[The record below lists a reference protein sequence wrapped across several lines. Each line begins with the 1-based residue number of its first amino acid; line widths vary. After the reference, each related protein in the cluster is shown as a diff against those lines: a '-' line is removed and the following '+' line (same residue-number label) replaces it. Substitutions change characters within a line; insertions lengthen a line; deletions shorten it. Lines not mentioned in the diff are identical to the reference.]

1 MILDFKN
8 FLTKNSSKKNL
19 IFFALLLCIC
29 VFLIWKCKYGIG
41 NIDEAFYLTIP
52 FRLYKGDALFL
63 QEWHVTQMAGFLTF
77 PLVSLYI
84 KVFGSTEGIILAMRY
99 ICVFVQ
105 CLVAIFTYFRLKKI
119 SWIGALI
126 SSLSFVLYIPFGITA
141 LSYNS
146 MGIFF
151 QVLSY
156 VIIITAEKHK
166 NFQFVL
172 SGLLFAASTL
182 CCPYLLLVFT
192 LYVLVVVLLNLI
204 CKIKK
209 QICTEI
215 HFILTFKGFAFF
227 TLGAM
232 LLAFV
237 FLAFVLSRASFSEL
251 ISSLQFILDDP
262 EHPQISILTK
272 LYDYFAVII
281 LNNITSIALYS
292 GYLILFFILLVDQK
306 RKKHKGFYFT
316 LACVSVF
323 CFMIYYFSKNYIN
336 YTMWSI
342 NLFAPIIVFITD
354 SKIIKQL
361 FCFVWIPG
369 MLYSVCLNL
378 ASNQL
383 FYAISSASSVATVG
397 SIMMI
402 SVFSFEVKNSLSK
415 NTYKK
420 ATILFT
426 TIVFVF
432 QISSQTFMRYNS
444 VFWET
449 GMDSQTQLIDEGIC
463 NGLLSSKES
472 AKKYNILLKNLKLL
486 EKYESNQ
493 ILFLSSDT
501 RYCLTDNFEVCA
513 YSAWLSGINNHTIG
527 RLKDYYELNPQKTP
541 NVVFVDLSHKDV
553 ALKICEEMD
562 FNINYHENGFVLTK

>member
-1 MILDFKN
+1 MENKKFLIKNSIKKNIIFLVILLCATA
-8 FLTKNSSKKNL
+8 FLT
-19 IFFALLLCIC
+19 
-29 VFLIWKCKYGIG
+29 WKCKYGIG
-41 NIDEAFYLTIP
+41 NVDEAFFLTIP

-84 KVFGSTEGIILAMRY
+84 KIFGSTEGIILAMRY

-105 CLVAIFTYFRLKKI
+105 CAIAIFTYFRLKKI

-126 SSLSFVLYIPFGITA
+126 SSLSFILYIPFGITA

-146 MGIFF
+146 LGIFF

-166 NFQFVL
+166 NFQFVF
-172 SGLLFAASTL
+172 SGLLFAAATL

-192 LYVLVVVLLNLI
+192 LYALVVVLINLI

-215 HFILTFKGFAFF
+215 HFILTFKGFTFF
-227 TLGAM
+227 ALGAM

-237 FLAFVLSRASFSEL
+237 FFTFVLSRASFSEL
-251 ISSLQFILDDP
+251 ISSLKFILDDP

-272 LYDYFAVII
+272 LYNYFAVII
-281 LNNITSIALYS
+281 LNDITSIALYS
-292 GYLILFFILLVDQK
+292 EYLILLFILLVDRK
-306 RKKHKGFYFT
+306 RKKHKGIYFA
-316 LACVSVF
+316 LACISIF

-383 FYAISSASSVATVG
+383 FYAISSATSVATVG

-402 SVFSFEVKNSLSK
+402 SAFAFEVKNSLSK

-420 ATILFT
+420 ATILFA

-432 QISSQTFMRYNS
+432 QISSQTVMRYNS

-449 GMDSQTQLIDEGIC
+449 GMDSQTQLIEEGIC
-463 NGLLSSKES
+463 KGLLSSKKS
-472 AKKYNILLKNLKLL
+472 AKNYEILLENLKLL
-486 EKYESNQ
+486 EKYESNK

-501 RYCLTDNFEVCA
+501 RYYLTDNSEACA
-513 YSAWLSGINNHTIG
+513 YSAWLAGINSHTIG
-527 RLKDYYELNPQKTP
+527 RLKGYYELNPQKTP
-541 NVVFVDLSHKDV
+541 NVVFVDLAYKDV
-553 ALKICEEMD
+553 ALEICEEMD
-562 FNINYHENGFVLTK
+562 FTINYHKNGFVLTK